1 MGVLRNYFSG
11 VCSLTDGL
19 AGLGEYVGKSVTTSD
34 VVTASGVAQLA
45 ARFGIDPPASGIG
58 DPLPPGWHGP
68 LFVPMHGPQNMRED
82 GQPAGGFMPKIS
94 LPIQRLRGENT
105 TFEGVLRI
113 GDERTRKSEI
123 AEIYIDDQA
132 ARGPLVSL
140 MFRQTLSGPAGVA
153 VVEERRFLYF
163 GTDYRLDTST
173 PELPVDHDWERIVDP
188 DPVTLFRFSAIR
200 FNSHRVH
207 YDRRYAVDVEGHPGL
222 IVQGTLINFLM
233 VEMARAGAAGETL
246 RALDFRIHKP
256 IFDTA
261 PFTMRGATTDM
272 GATLWAL
279 DGDGVLSM
287 TADARYAA
295 R

>member
-1 MGVLRNYFSG
+1 M
-11 VCSLTDGL
+11 
-19 AGLGEYVGKSVTTSD
+19 
-34 VVTASGVAQLA
+34 
-45 ARFGIDPPASGIG
+45 
-58 DPLPPGWHGP
+58 
-68 LFVPMHGPQNMRED
+68 
-82 GQPAGGFMPKIS
+82 
-94 LPIQRLRGENT
+94 
-105 TFEGVLRI
+105 
-113 GDERTRKSEI
+113 TRKSEI
-123 AEIYIDDQA
+123 AEIDIDDQA

-200 FNSHRVH
+200 FNSHCVHCVH

-233 VEMARAGAAGETL
+233 VEMARAGAAGKTL
-246 RALDFRIHKP
+246 RSLDFRIHKP

-287 TADARYAA
+287 TADARYPA